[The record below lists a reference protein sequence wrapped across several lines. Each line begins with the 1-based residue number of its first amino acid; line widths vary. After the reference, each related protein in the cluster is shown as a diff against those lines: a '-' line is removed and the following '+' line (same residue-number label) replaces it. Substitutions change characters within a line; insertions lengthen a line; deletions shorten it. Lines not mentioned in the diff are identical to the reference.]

1 MLNDELRHLR
11 GINMAIE
18 LIRNKWTYAVLVALL
33 DGPMSPTELLVHI
46 NRGNV
51 RNADLLNEWVLHEKT
66 LLETLRRLEAEGLI
80 VRQQMAGSQAR
91 SAART
96 LVSMS
101 EELLE
106 ALREPAAWATRHAD
120 LLLAN
125 LRVRRGV
132 IAPGPA
138 PARRLKFDGGKR
150 TPSQERWRNLGVAL
164 TMLRLR
170 WSFSVIAALRNGPLR
185 PTELAL
191 VINDDVDGSRHITGR
206 RHLSDKVLWGTLR
219 RLSTDGV
226 VDHEGRGPGFA
237 SAARCS
243 LSESGHDLLVALA
256 PLGRWAVRHEC
267 QLVDILRGR
276 HRAPGHPSS
285 CVDCPDDPSDNVAR

>member
-1 MLNDELRHLR
+1 
-11 GINMAIE
+11 MAIE

-33 DGPMSPTELLVHI
+33 DGSMSPTELLVHI
-46 NRGNV
+46 NKGNV

-66 LLETLRRLEAEGLI
+66 LLETLRRLEGEGLI
-80 VRQQMAGSQAR
+80 VRQQLVEPQVK
-91 SAART
+91 SAARRLT
-96 LVSMS
+96 SMS

-106 ALREPAAWATRHAD
+106 ALHEPAVWATRHAD

-132 IAPGPA
+132 GSAGPA
-138 PARRLKFDGGKR
+138 PARRLKFEGGKR

-170 WSFSVIAALRNGPLR
+170 WSFSVIASLRNGPMR

-191 VINDDVDGSRHITGR
+191 VINEDVDRDRHITGR

-226 VDHEGRGPGFA
+226 IEHEGRGPGFA
-237 SAARCS
+237 SAAHCS
-243 LSESGHDLLVALA
+243 LTDSGHDLLVALA
-256 PLGRWAVRHEC
+256 PLGVWAVRHEEW
-267 QLVDILRGR
+267 LVDIMRARLRRSGN
-276 HRAPGHPSS
+276 PSADRQS
-285 CVDCPDDPSDNVAR
+285 PDGSSGTVAW